1 MKLVVIS
8 KAAAASLS
16 SGRSILNM
24 AAVELIEGNKES
36 PYSSLQSGHKVRDF
50 VASY

>member
-16 SGRSILNM
+16 YGRSILNM
-24 AAVELIEGNKES
+24 AAVDLVEGNKGS
-36 PYSSLQSGHKVRDF
+36 ASYSSL
-50 VASY
+50 